1 MTRVYIGNLG
11 FDARTRD
18 VEKLLRPYGRFYDL
32 TMRRGYAF
40 VSFES
45 RRDAEDALY
54 DLDRTRFLGDRITVE
69 YAKSDGRRE
78 RSMRPIKEGCDLIIE
93 NLSSRAS
100 WKDLKDLMRP
110 IGPVTF
116 ADCHKEYSGEG
127 IVQFK
132 FPEDAGRAIRKLDG
146 IEFMDLAVVMVG
158 VATLAVA
165 AAPVDPPV
173 TLDAI
178 LNQTTAPIPPDP
190 ALAVSPMTVAS
201 LDPRPAAAPPVARPP
216 LSLVPLT

>member
-132 FPEDAGRAIRKLDG
+132 FPEDAERAIRKLDG
-146 IEFMDLAVVMVG
+146 IEFMGRRIG
-158 VATLAVA
+158 VRE
-165 AAPVDPPV
+165 
-173 TLDAI
+173 
-178 LNQTTAPIPPDP
+178 TTAPIPPDP